1 VNLALSPISCKVYT
15 PTDLAYAIVRALGDK
30 PRALWLEPS
39 HGTGAFLKT
48 IARLGVSKER
58 IVAIDLDRESSP
70 ADKLATTHRGV
81 DFLRWANQTELRFD
95 RIVGNPPF
103 IAINRLPQTLQY
115 SAVSVPDFNGRP
127 IGRGANV
134 WYAFVLASL
143 RLLKPGGHLAFIL
156 PSAAEFANYSAAIRQ
171 TVRETFSSLEVYRC
185 KRPLFENVQ
194 EGTLVA
200 VARGY
205 KAPPCKVTR
214 KYFETREGLIHGLS
228 KSGTQNGHRC
238 PSGNAESSGLTV
250 TLDQVAEIRLGGVT
264 GDASYFL
271 MNEEK
276 RRALELPKSAVIPVV
291 SKAKHLRHPSLSRKE
306 WNTLKA
312 SGQRIWLFNPPVR
325 ATKHPKVKHYL
336 ELADKAGGCNRSAY
350 KVTIREP
357 WYRTPMPKPPDAFL
371 SGMNQDGPWLSINE
385 MEGLNATNTLYV
397 VTFRSRN
404 RKAWYRWALALF
416 SSTAQRQIRRIGRR
430 YADGLIKYEPGALG
444 KIELPALREDVDHK
458 WLYVRAVEA
467 LLAEDLRMAKAIADS
482 ALCKHQ
488 PSIVAL

>member
-1 VNLALSPISCKVYT
+1 MRLAPPPNSCKIYT
-15 PTDLAYAIVRALGDK
+15 PRDLAEAIVGVLRDAPL
-30 PRALWLEPS
+30 ASWLEPS
-39 HGTGAFLKT
+39 HGIGVFVGA
-48 IARLGVSKER
+48 ISRLGVPKKR
-58 IVAIDLDRESSP
+58 IVAIDLDRSTSA
-70 ADKLATTHRGV
+70 ADRLATTLRGV

-103 IAINRLPQTLQY
+103 IAINRLPQTLQE
-115 SAVSVPDFNGRP
+115 SAASVLDSNDRP

-134 WYAFVLASL
+134 WYAFVLASI

-171 TVRETFSSLEVYRC
+171 MVRETFSRLEVYRC

-214 KYFETREGLIHGLS
+214 KYFETRECLIQGLS

-238 PSGNAESSGLTV
+238 PSGNTESAGLMV

-276 RRALELPKSAVIPVV
+276 RRALELPKSALIPVV
-291 SKAKHLRHPSLSRKE
+291 SKAKHLQHPSLSIKE
-306 WNTLKA
+306 WDKLKS

-336 ELADKAGGCNRSAY
+336 ELTDNAGGCNRNAY

-357 WYRTPMPKPPDAFL
+357 WYRTPMPKAPDAFL
-371 SGMNQDGPWLSINE
+371 SGMSQHGPWLSINE
-385 MEGLNATNTLYV
+385 MDGLNATNTLYV

-404 RKAWYRWALALF
+404 LEAWYMWSLALL

-444 KIELPALREDVDHK
+444 KIELPALREDADHRS
-458 WLYVRAVEA
+458 LYARAVGA
-467 LLAEDLRMAKAIADS
+467 LLAEDLRMAKDIADS
-482 ALCKHQ
+482 VIA
-488 PSIVAL
+488 